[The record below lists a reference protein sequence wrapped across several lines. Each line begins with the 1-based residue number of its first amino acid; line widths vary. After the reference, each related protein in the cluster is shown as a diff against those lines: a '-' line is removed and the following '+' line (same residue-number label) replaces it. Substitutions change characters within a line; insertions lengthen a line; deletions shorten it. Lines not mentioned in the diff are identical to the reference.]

1 MPPGIKL
8 SPPDSWGWGA
18 GMDRVTQQGTD
29 TRGKEQVVTQ
39 RNMKEKA
46 QPNQMNNRPVLLEK
60 LNQDKKQVFS
70 YSPVRC
76 LQFRSV
82 VSNSLQPCGLQHT
95 RLPCP
100 LLSPGVYSN

>member
-1 MPPGIKL
+1 
-8 SPPDSWGWGA
+8 
-18 GMDRVTQQGTD
+18 MDRVTQQGTD
-29 TRGKEQVVTQ
+29 TRGKEQGVTQ

-60 LNQDKKQVFS
+60 LNQDKKRVFS

-82 VSNSLQPCGLQHT
+82 IQSCPTLCNPVDCSTPGFPVLYY
-95 RLPCP
+95 LPEFTQTD
-100 LLSPGVYSN
+100 VH